1 MISEGIIM
9 EYLKAQDKEKYREEM
24 SDLFLKSAQ
33 LIKDP
38 KGEPKSFYGAA
49 IGGAI
54 LAGAG
59 LFLLTFGLVSTLIKK
74 QLNGSAVAFFV
85 VMYVFFIIIGLLSI
99 LVLSTKKRIKNHPDN
114 ETRLD
119 CDKDG
124 LKLITSKGE
133 RKIYW
138 DNYQAIRAFKY
149 TMVFIPK
156 DLKGRCLLVP
166 VENLENV
173 TAILEENGINI
184 DVIR

>member
-1 MISEGIIM
+1 M
-9 EYLKAQDKEKYREEM
+9 EYLKSQNKEKYKEEM
-24 SDLFLKSAQ
+24 ADLFFKSAQ

-49 IGGAI
+49 IAGAI

-59 LFLLTFGLVSTLIKK
+59 LFLTTFGLVSTLIKK
-74 QLNGSAVAFFV
+74 QVNVYATVFFI
-85 VMYVFFIIIGLLSI
+85 VMYVFFIIIGLFSV
-99 LVLSTKKRIKNHPDN
+99 LVLGSRKRIKNRPDN
-114 ETRLD
+114 DNRLD
-119 CDKDG
+119 CDKEG
-124 LKLITSKGE
+124 LKLITSKDE

-156 DLKGRCLLVP
+156 ERKGTCLFVP
-166 VENLENV
+166 IENLENV
-173 TAILEENGINI
+173 TAFLEENGISI